1 MLGIDIE
8 TDFITKNNIESIW
21 KYIKT
26 EDKNIAK
33 IFYMHFMLDMTLKEI
48 AEQLEQNESTV
59 KSNLY
64 RMIKKLKK
72 NFGGEII
79 EK

>member
-72 NFGGEII
+72 NFGGEVI

>member
-8 TDFITKNNIESIW
+8 TDFITRNNIESIW

-48 AEQLEQNESTV
+48 ADQLEQNVSTV

-64 RMIKKLKK
+64 RTMKKLKK
-72 NFGGEII
+72 NFGGEAI

>member
-8 TDFITKNNIESIW
+8 TDFITRNNIESIW

-33 IFYMHFMLDMTLKEI
+33 IFYMHFILDMTLKEI

-64 RMIKKLKK
+64 RTMKKLKK
-72 NFGGEII
+72 NFGGEVI

>member
-64 RMIKKLKK
+64 RTMKKLKK
-72 NFGGEII
+72 NFGGETI

>member
-1 MLGIDIE
+1 MLGIEIE

-72 NFGGEII
+72 NFGGEVI